1 MKKIK
6 LPERLQGTDGVR
18 GLVLRSDSARV
29 KNLSPVEAYVEH
41 GVITEEFAE
50 LYGYCLGKFLLNRK
64 FLLSSDSIVVGW
76 DPRDKEGM
84 VVNPFIRGL
93 SRAIK
98 KIITIGI
105 VPTPAAVIFMQY
117 SGAKASVV
125 LTASHNPP
133 EQNGIKI
140 FLAPLGMKLLPSD
153 EAEFSRLIYKTDY
166 SKVKRIKA
174 LASVTD
180 MSREAIACFK
190 GFLLSPQNSWIESPS
205 LVSKYSISIDSSN
218 GAYSGISEEI
228 FKSAGFGRVTE
239 TAGDLTKPV
248 NEGCGVTE
256 IERKKEWM
264 KENIKDNINDAPEI
278 VHSIYSEAYKFK
290 KEIKSGKTILSGV
303 VFDGDGDRFMRL
315 DYNPASD
322 SIYLMSGDKNAA
334 LLCRYLSGRYFRGA
348 KDKRDVLPVL
358 NTIESD
364 VKITSYAEALGFKNT
379 VTGIGDKWILF
390 YSICHF
396 IKEIL
401 DNWKTL
407 GLSEKEKKYIS
418 DYLVNVK
425 NGKGMSAFHLSDVL
439 NKSGVLFSG
448 ERNKRFAGLLYGK
461 KIRFGLAYEESG
473 HAITMGL
480 LKTLDSAVL
489 PVFTGN
495 GIKAALNSFAAD
507 VAATAGKSQEKR
519 LSMLRHPF
527 EESYK
532 KTFYVYYSDR
542 KKFTHDSGL
551 RMKLKQA
558 AKAVLKGDATLFL
571 NRISEERKA
580 EEPDLIY
587 YSLSDEKGRN
597 CGALYIRNSG
607 TEEKT
612 QITVKCSKSI
622 SGKMCSAGENISHI
636 AGILLKSLT
645 QPNAIIQGK
654 ILNILYYGGLSEK
667 ELKNSMSPDEIR
679 YFSRVIDDSV
689 KKEGFISMGADGSAK
704 LTEKG
709 RRFIEESKLK
719 TRTACVILAA
729 GKGTRM
735 KSPLPKV
742 LHKLNRK
749 PLLSYS
755 IKLAKDCG
763 IDPVVVVVGYKANM
777 VKKEIGSNGISYAMQ
792 REQLGTGHAVMQSE
806 KALKKFDGNVLILYG
821 DVPLLSK
828 KTIISFL
835 NSHLS
840 SGTELSILT
849 ADLLNPFGYGRIVR
863 DSKGDFSRIVEEKDT
878 TSSQKKI
885 KEINSGIYCVRADTL
900 FHLLKKLND
909 NNSQHEYYLTDIAGL
924 LKKGGKNVNVVKTKN
939 AFEIA
944 GINSVEELKRIE
956 KLSKE

>member
-1 MKKIK
+1 MGKIK

-18 GLVLRSDSARV
+18 GLVLRSDSVRI

-41 GVITEEFAE
+41 GVITEEFSE

-64 FLLSSDSIVVGW
+64 FLLSNDSIVVGW

-84 VVNPFIRGL
+84 VVKPFISGL
-93 SRAIK
+93 SRSLK
-98 KIITIGI
+98 KIITIGM

-117 SGAKASVV
+117 NGAKASVV

-166 SKVKRIKA
+166 SKVKKIKPSGA
-174 LASVTD
+174 ITD

-190 GFLLSPQNSWIESPS
+190 SFLLSPQNSWIESPS

-218 GAYSGISEEI
+218 GAYSGISEEV

-239 TAGDLTKPV
+239 TAGDLSKPV

-256 IERKKEWM
+256 IERKKEWL
-264 KENIKDNINDAPEI
+264 KESVSDAPEI
-278 VHSIYSEAYKFK
+278 VRSIYSEAYKFK

-315 DYNPASD
+315 DYDPANS
-322 SIYLMSGDKNAA
+322 SIFLMSGDKNAA
-334 LLCRYLSGRYFRGA
+334 LLFRYLSSRYFRGA
-348 KDKRDVLPVL
+348 KGKRDALPVL

-364 VKITSYAEALGFKNT
+364 VRITSYAETLGFKNT

-401 DNWKTL
+401 DNWKAL
-407 GLSEKEKKYIS
+407 GLTGKEKKYIS
-418 DYLVNVK
+418 DYLVSVK
-425 NGKGMSAFHLSDVL
+425 NGKGMSAFQLSDVL
-439 NKSGVLFSG
+439 NKTGVLLSG
-448 ERNKRFAGLLYGK
+448 ERNKALAGLLYGE

-473 HAITMGL
+473 HAITMGV
-480 LKTLDSAVL
+480 LKALDSAVL

-495 GIKAALNSFAAD
+495 GIKAALNSFASD
-507 VAATAGKSQEKR
+507 VATTAGKSQEKR
-519 LSMLRHPF
+519 YSILSHPF

-551 RMKLKQA
+551 RMKLKRA
-558 AKAVLKGDATLFL
+558 AKAEIKKQLGVKYKL
-571 NRISEERKA
+571 REERKA

-587 YSLSDEKGRN
+587 YTLSDDKGRN

-612 QITVKCSKSI
+612 QITVKCGKSI
-622 SGKMCSAGENISHI
+622 SGKMCGAGENISHI

-654 ILNILYYGGLSEK
+654 ILNILYYGELSLK

-679 YFSRVIDDSV
+679 YFPRVLDDSV

-742 LHKLNRK
+742 LHKLNSK

-763 IDPVVVVVGYKANM
+763 IDPVVVVVGYKAGM

-792 REQLGTGHAVMQSE
+792 SEQLGTGHAVMQAE
-806 KALKKFDGNVLILYG
+806 KVLQKFDGNVLILYG

-828 KTIISFL
+828 KTIMNFL
-835 NSHLS
+835 NSHLI

-849 ADLLNPFGYGRIVR
+849 ADLENPFGYGRIVR

-885 KEINSGIYCVRADTL
+885 KEINSGIYCVKADTL